1 VSQDSMGDEETHAH
15 EAAHGWFGDGV
26 RLRCWEDL
34 TLSEGTVTYLSARS
48 LEDVA
53 GEAVGKKVWDGIK
66 DELDEVVKTEDRLA
80 WPSGCAKIDV
90 LHDLWNN
97 VPYMKGAFFYR
108 AVEEQAG
115 RAALDRALR
124 RFYQERKGTA
134 AGMQDMLDT
143 IKDETG
149 FDPTDLAH

>member
-1 VSQDSMGDEETHAH
+1 LPGESAAATKGTAHLTGVFEWYEKKLGPYLFGSDVGSLSANWGAGAFGGMEHHPYWHVSQDSMGDEETHAH

-80 WPSGCAKIDV
+80 WPSGCGKIDV

-97 VPYMKGAFFYR
+97 V
-108 AVEEQAG
+108 
-115 RAALDRALR
+115 
-124 RFYQERKGTA
+124 
-134 AGMQDMLDT
+134 
-143 IKDETG
+143 
-149 FDPTDLAH
+149 